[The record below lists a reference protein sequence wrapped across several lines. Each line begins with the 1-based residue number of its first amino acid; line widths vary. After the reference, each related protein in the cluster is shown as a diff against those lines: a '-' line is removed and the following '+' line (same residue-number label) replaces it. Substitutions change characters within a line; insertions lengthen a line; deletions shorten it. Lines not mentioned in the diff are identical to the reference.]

1 MTLKEFI
8 TKGDRF
14 AANAGAELVTIKEG
28 YASARMTVT
37 EEHLNAGGVC
47 QGGAIF
53 TLADVALAAVANTG
67 LSLTFAIDSS
77 IFYHRSAQLGDT
89 LTAEAVA
96 VSSHPKV
103 PYCEVKV
110 KNQNDILIA
119 SFQATCYTKRVAL
132 EGIDSLE

>member
-8 TKGDRF
+8 SKGDRF
-14 AANAGAELVTIKEG
+14 AANAGAVLVSIKERYAMSQMLVTK
-28 YASARMTVT
+28 
-37 EEHLNAGGVC
+37 EHLNAGGVC

-53 TLADVALAAVANTG
+53 TLADVALAAVTNSG

-77 IFYHRSAQLGDT
+77 IYYHRSAMLGDL

-96 VSSHPKV
+96 VSSHPKI

-110 KNQNDILIA
+110 KNQDGVLIA
-119 SFQATCYTKRVAL
+119 SFQATCYNKRLPL
-132 EGIDSLE
+132 EGIDALE

>member
-14 AANAGAELVTIKEG
+14 AAHSGAKLLSIKDG
-28 YASARMTVT
+28 YAVAQLVVT

-53 TLADVALAAVANTG
+53 TLADVALAAVSNSG
-67 LSLTFAIDSS
+67 LSLTLAIDSS
-77 IFYHRSAQLGDT
+77 IYYHRSGMLGDT

-96 VSSHPKV
+96 VSRHPKV

-110 KNQNDILIA
+110 KNQDGALIA
-119 SFQATCYTKRVAL
+119 SFQATCYSKRL
-132 EGIDSLE
+132 PLPDIDSLE

>member
-14 AANAGAELVTIKEG
+14 AANAGAELITIKEG

-37 EEHLNAGGVC
+37 KEHLNAGGVC

-53 TLADVALAAVANTG
+53 TVADVALAAVSNTG

-77 IFYHRSAQLGDT
+77 IFYHRSAQIGDT
-89 LTAEAVA
+89 LIAEAVA
-96 VSSHPKV
+96 VSRHPKV

-110 KNQNDILIA
+110 KNQDDVLIA
-119 SFQATCYTKRVAL
+119 SFQATCYTKRVTL

>member
-14 AANAGAELVTIKEG
+14 AAKVGAELVSVKEG
-28 YASARMTVT
+28 SATAQLLVT

-53 TLADVALAAVANTG
+53 TVADVALAAVSNSA
-67 LSLTFAIDSS
+67 LMLTFAIDSS
-77 IFYHRSAQLGDT
+77 IFYHRSAMLGDL
-89 LTAEAVA
+89 LTAEAIM
-96 VSSHPKV
+96 VSRHPKI

-110 KNQNDILIA
+110 KNHNGILIA
-119 SFQATCYTKRVAL
+119 SFQATCYSKRVSLDGIEML
-132 EGIDSLE
+132 E

>member
-14 AANAGAELVTIKEG
+14 AAKTGVKILSIKDG
-28 YASARMTVT
+28 YASSQLGVT

-53 TLADVALAAVANTG
+53 TVADVALAAVSNTG
-67 LSLTFAIDSS
+67 LSLTLAIDSS
-77 IFYHRSAQLGDT
+77 IYYHRSAMVGDV
-89 LTAEAVA
+89 LTAEAVT
-96 VSSHPKV
+96 VSRHPKV

-110 KNQNDILIA
+110 KNQDGILIA
-119 SFQATCYTKRVAL
+119 SFQATCYSKRVPITDIDAL
-132 EGIDSLE
+132 E

>member
-1 MTLKEFI
+1 MTLKEYI

-14 AANAGAELVTIKEG
+14 AAKAGAVLVSVKEG
-28 YASARMTVT
+28 YAKSQLLVT

-53 TLADVALAAVANTG
+53 TVADVALAAVSNSSF
-67 LSLTFAIDSS
+67 SLTFAIDSS
-77 IFYHRSAQLGDT
+77 IYYHRSALSGDL

-96 VSSHPKV
+96 VSSHPKI

-110 KNQNDILIA
+110 KNQKGVLIA
-119 SFQATCYTKRVAL
+119 SFQATCYNKRVPLEGVDAL
-132 EGIDSLE
+132 E

>member
-1 MTLKEFI
+1 M
-8 TKGDRF
+8 
-14 AANAGAELVTIKEG
+14 
-28 YASARMTVT
+28 
-37 EEHLNAGGVC
+37 
-47 QGGAIF
+47 
-53 TLADVALAAVANTG
+53 ADVALAAVANTG

-119 SFQATCYTKRVAL
+119 SFQATCYNKRVPLEGVDAL
-132 EGIDSLE
+132 E

>member
-14 AANAGAELVTIKEG
+14 AAKTGVKILSIKDG
-28 YASARMTVT
+28 YASSQLVVT

-53 TLADVALAAVANTG
+53 TVAAVSNTG
-67 LSLTFAIDSS
+67 LSLTLAIDSS
-77 IFYHRSAQLGDT
+77 IYYHRSAMVGDV
-89 LTAEAVA
+89 LTAEAVT
-96 VSSHPKV
+96 VSRHPKV

-110 KNQNDILIA
+110 KNQDGILIA
-119 SFQATCYTKRVAL
+119 SFQATCYSKRVPITDIDAL
-132 EGIDSLE
+132 E